1 MSAEDHSGLYKKVLG
16 SLLVL
21 TVVTVWVSTIHFG
34 RVGNITVGILVAIV
48 KASLVTLIFMHMK
61 WEKKWWL
68 SIVLFPLALV
78 MIIIFANFA
87 DTGLNDDFT
96 TPALE
101 KIPHTGGGS
110 SGAKH

>member
-1 MSAEDHSGLYKKVLG
+1 MSAEDHSGSYKKVLW

-21 TVVTVWVSTIHFG
+21 TVLTVGISRVDFG
-34 RVGNITVGILVAIV
+34 GRAGNITVGVLVAII

-87 DTGLNDDFT
+87 DTGLNEEFL
-96 TPALE
+96 TPAAE
-101 KIPHTGGGS
+101 KIPHAGS

>member
-1 MSAEDHSGLYKKVLG
+1 MSAEDHSGAYKKVLV

-21 TVVTVWVSTIHFG
+21 TVITVWVSTIHFG
-34 RVGNITVGILVAIV
+34 RAGNITVGILVAVV

-87 DTGLNDDFT
+87 DTGMNGDFT
-96 TPALE
+96 TPAAE
-101 KIPHTGGGS
+101 KIPHAGS

>member
-1 MSAEDHSGLYKKVLG
+1 MSAEDHSGSYKKVLIA
-16 SLLVL
+16 LLVL
-21 TVVTVWVSTIHFG
+21 TVVTVWISTIHFG
-34 RVGNITVGILVAIV
+34 RAGNITVGILVAIV

-68 SIVLFPLALV
+68 SFVLFPLLLV
-78 MIIIFANFA
+78 MIILFANFA
-87 DTGLNDDFT
+87 DTGMNDDFT

-101 KIPHTGGGS
+101 KIPHAGSS